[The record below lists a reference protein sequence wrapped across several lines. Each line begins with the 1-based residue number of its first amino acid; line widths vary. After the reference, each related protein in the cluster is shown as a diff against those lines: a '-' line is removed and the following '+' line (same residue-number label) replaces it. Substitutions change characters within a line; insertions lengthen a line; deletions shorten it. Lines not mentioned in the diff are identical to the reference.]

1 MLSINFLTE
10 GLKGDISE
18 VIDIADTLCSD
29 VLKNYFLKDPE
40 DAYSLIK
47 PLNET
52 FNEELL
58 NGKGT

>member
-1 MLSINFLTE
+1 M
-10 GLKGDISE
+10 DISYTE
-18 VIDIADTLCSD
+18 AMGGKNK
-29 VLKNYFLKDPE
+29 KNYFLKDPE